1 MGKDYYKILGVEKS
15 ASAEDVKKAYRK
27 MALKYHPDK
36 NKSPDA
42 EEKFKEIAEA
52 YDVLG
57 DPEKRKVFD
66 QFGEEGLK
74 SGAGAPG
81 GPSGGTYTYTF
92 NGDPREMFR
101 MFFGDGTAGDDDP
114 FGMLGGMFGGR
125 GMNGGTSKMFFST
138 SSMGGP
144 EQMDVDDDRFEGL
157 RSSRTGS
164 FRQRRQKR
172 QDPTITRE
180 LPVSLED
187 VLHGTTKKM
196 KITRKVPS
204 SDGQSMQLE
213 EKILSIDVRPGWKA
227 GTRITFAREGDQIPG
242 SIPADI
248 VFIVHDKPHRLFV
261 RDGSDIKYRAKI
273 GLHEVFNSCISRENN
288 I

>member
-15 ASAEDVKKAYRK
+15 ASAEEIKKAYRK

-36 NKSPDA
+36 NKTRGA

-52 YDVLG
+52 YDVLS
-57 DPEKRKVFD
+57 DPDKRKMFD

-74 SGAGAPG
+74 GGVGAAGD
-81 GPSGGTYTYTF
+81 PSGGTYTYTF
-92 NGDPREMFR
+92 SGDPKEMFR
-101 MFFGDGTAGDDDP
+101 MFFGDGAGGDNDP
-114 FGMLGGMFGGR
+114 FGDMLGGMFGGR

-138 SSMGGP
+138 GGMGGP
-144 EQMDVDDDRFEGL
+144 ERMDVDDDPFEAF
-157 RSSRTGS
+157 SSGRRRS
-164 FRQRRQKR
+164 FRQRGQKR
-172 QDPTITRE
+172 QDPTITRD

-196 KITRKVPS
+196 KITRKVAS
-204 SDGQSMQLE
+204 DDGQSVRSE

-227 GTRITFAREGDQIPG
+227 GTRITFPREGDQLPG

-248 VFIVHDKPHRLFV
+248 VFVVRDKPHPQFV
-261 RDGSDIKYRAKI
+261 REGSDIKYRAKI
-273 GLHEVFNSCISRENN
+273 GLREVCNCCVSCHL
-288 I
+288 

>member
-1 MGKDYYKILGVEKS
+1 
-15 ASAEDVKKAYRK
+15 
-27 MALKYHPDK
+27 
-36 NKSPDA
+36 
-42 EEKFKEIAEA
+42 
-52 YDVLG
+52 
-57 DPEKRKVFD
+57 
-66 QFGEEGLK
+66 
-74 SGAGAPG
+74 
-81 GPSGGTYTYTF
+81 
-92 NGDPREMFR
+92 
-101 MFFGDGTAGDDDP
+101 
-114 FGMLGGMFGGR
+114 
-125 GMNGGTSKMFFST
+125 
-138 SSMGGP
+138 
-144 EQMDVDDDRFEGL
+144 MDVDDDRFEGL
-157 RSSRTGS
+157 RSSRTGG

-187 VLHGTTKKM
+187 VLHGTTKNM

-273 GLHEVFNSCISRENN
+273 GLREALVGCTADIPTLSGRTVQLKMHDSVVHPGMVRRIHGEGLPYPKQPTKRGDLVVEFAVQFPDRLSQNVRSKLADLLPPQRT
-288 I
+288 